1 MIKTFYYPLGKM
13 INKVVNFK
21 EVINLIEFRYLELF
35 KIKMTASRI
44 EVGILAS
51 SLLVASPYSVAQEN
65 MQLKP
70 QIEVSSQEIQAI
82 VKAAV
87 QSQEITQENAALKEK
102 KMTKTEILTMNA
114 IAPNYYVESRTFGVA
129 HETEPPRYVKQINNT
144 WLSNT
149 EGLENINWVD
159 IGLQTRLRYEYRDND
174 FRRSKDV
181 LDKPLLQSTRIY
193 ADVKSKIDPFRFT
206 VEMNDSRA
214 YDSAF
219 QSDNRNVNKTE
230 IIQGYGELY
239 FNDAL
244 GKDDLGNNR
253 PVSIK
258 AGRMT
263 LDLVDRRL
271 IARNEWRNTINSFQG
286 LRATFGQKKSDWQVD
301 LIALQPIIR
310 LADQVDKVNDAQW
323 LYGIVGDWRKWSKNI
338 TLQPYYLFLK
348 QDGGKVT
355 YASNGTLAAAS
366 AHTNREIHT
375 GGFRGFGIV
384 ENTGLDYDFNYA
396 KQWGNDGPLIQD
408 AYAYNLEGGYTAQYS
423 WKPRFSATLA
433 FASGDKDSKDS
444 RNQRFD
450 SLFGASRSSLS
461 ASNSIQFSNL
471 YATKIRSQLAPSDKL
486 KIDFGY
492 SWYHLASA
500 TDLWSGGANLQ
511 DKAGK
516 SGKNI
521 GEEFDVRVRYS
532 INQYIGLNVGYSH
545 FMAGDFT
552 KKTSQLV
559 EPGRK
564 ANSNLLYVETTLSA
578 F

>member
-1 MIKTFYYPLGKM
+1 MIKAFHCPLGRG
-13 INKVVNFK
+13 NKAVNIKKDTKLIALQNLEIFK
-21 EVINLIEFRYLELF
+21 FE
-35 KIKMTASRI
+35 MPGSRI
-44 EVGILAS
+44 KAGILAG
-51 SLLVASPYSVAQEN
+51 SLLVALPSAVAQEN
-65 MQLKP
+65 TQLKP
-70 QIEVSSQEIQAI
+70 QIEESSQKIQTE
-82 VKAAV
+82 V
-87 QSQEITQENAALKEK
+87 QSQEIAQENTPLKVK
-102 KMTKTEILTMNA
+102 KTAKTETSA
-114 IAPNYYVESRTFGVA
+114 VKTPATTSSYYVESRTFGVA
-129 HETEPPRYVKQINNT
+129 QETEPPRYAKQVNKT
-144 WLSNT
+144 WLKDTN
-149 EGLENINWVD
+149 GLDNIDWLD

-181 LDKPLLQSTRIY
+181 LDEPLLQRTRLY
-193 ADVKSKIDPFRFT
+193 AGVKSKIDPLRFT
-206 VEMNDSRA
+206 VEMQDSRA
-214 YDSAF
+214 YNSAF
-219 QSDNRNVNKTE
+219 MSDNRNVNKTE
-230 IIQGYGELY
+230 IVQGYGELY
-239 FNDAL
+239 FKDAL
-244 GKDDLGNNR
+244 GKDDLGNDR

-271 IARNEWRNTINSFQG
+271 IARNVWRNTLNTFQG
-286 LRATFGQKKSDWQVD
+286 VRATFGQKKSDWQGEF
-301 LIALQPIIR
+301 IAVQPIIR
-310 LADQVDKVNDAQW
+310 LVDQADKVNDSQC
-323 LYGIVGDWRKWSKNI
+323 LYGVVGDWRKWSKII

-348 QDGGKVT
+348 QDGSKVT

-384 ENTGLDYDFNYA
+384 GKTGFDYDFNYA
-396 KQWGNDGPLIQD
+396 KQWGNDGTRIQD

-433 FASGDKDSKDS
+433 YASGDKDPKDS

-471 YATKIRSQLAPSDKL
+471 YATKIRSQLTPSDKL

-511 DKAGK
+511 DKAGQ

-521 GEEFDVRVRYS
+521 GEEFDIRLRYP
-532 INQYIGLNVGYSH
+532 INKYIGLNVGYSH

-552 KKTSQLV
+552 KKTSQLA

>member
-1 MIKTFYYPLGKM
+1 M
-13 INKVVNFK
+13 INAVVNFK
-21 EVINLIEFRYLELF
+21 KVTNLIEFPYLDFF
-35 KIKMTASRI
+35 KIKITESRVK
-44 EVGILAS
+44 VGILAS
-51 SLLVASPYSVAQEN
+51 SLLVAAPYSVAQEN
-65 MQLKP
+65 IQLKP
-70 QIEVSSQEIQAI
+70 QIEEPGQEIQIA
-82 VKAAV
+82 VDTAV
-87 QSQEITQENAALKEK
+87 QPMKIAQENAPLTVK
-102 KMTKTEILTMNA
+102 KTTQSEIFTMKA
-114 IAPNYYVESRTFGVA
+114 ITPSYYVDSRAVGVA
-129 HETEPPRYVKQINNT
+129 QEAAPPRYVKQVNKT
-144 WLSNT
+144 WLKDI

-181 LDKPLLQSTRIY
+181 LDEPFLQSTHIY
-193 ADVKSKIDPFRFT
+193 AGVKSKIDPFRFT
-206 VEMNDSRA
+206 VEMQDSRA
-214 YDSAF
+214 YNSAF
-219 QSDNRNVNKTE
+219 QSDNRNVNRTE

-253 PVSIK
+253 PISIK

-286 LRATFGQKKSDWQVD
+286 VRATFGQKKSDWQGEF
-301 LIALQPIIR
+301 IAVQPIIR
-310 LADQVDKVNDAQW
+310 LVDQVDKVNDAQW
-323 LYGIVGDWRKWSKNI
+323 LYGIVGDWRKWSKII

-348 QDGGKVT
+348 QDGSKVT
-355 YASNGTLAAAS
+355 YASNGTLAAAG

-396 KQWGNDGPLIQD
+396 KQWGNDGLLIQD

-433 FASGDKDSKDS
+433 YASGDKGPKDS

-461 ASNSIQFSNL
+461 ASNAIQFSNL
-471 YATKIRSQLAPSDKL
+471 YATKIRSQLNPSDKL

-511 DKAGK
+511 DIAGR

-521 GEEFDVRVRYS
+521 GEEFDVRVRYP